1 LLKAT
6 VIIVKVLLNHCNILK
21 VIEKMHDLCKTN
33 SLGKGYKYKNLL
45 SGIIFD
51 KMATNIIKVII

>member
-1 LLKAT
+1 
-6 VIIVKVLLNHCNILK
+6 
-21 VIEKMHDLCKTN
+21 MHDLCKTN

>member
-1 LLKAT
+1 
-6 VIIVKVLLNHCNILK
+6 
-21 VIEKMHDLCKTN
+21 MHDLCKTN
-33 SLGKGYKYKNLL
+33 SLEKGYKYKNLL

>member
-1 LLKAT
+1 VT
-6 VIIVKVLLNHCNILK
+6 VIIVKVLLNHRNILK

-33 SLGKGYKYKNLL
+33 LPEKGYKYKNLL

-51 KMATNIIKVII
+51 KKVTNIIKVKI